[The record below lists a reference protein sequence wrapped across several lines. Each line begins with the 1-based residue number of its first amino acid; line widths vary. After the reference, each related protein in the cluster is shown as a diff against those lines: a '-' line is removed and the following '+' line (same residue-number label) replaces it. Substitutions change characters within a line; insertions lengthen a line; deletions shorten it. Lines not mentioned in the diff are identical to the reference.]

1 MVIYTLVPPELLIYD
16 DSVKPQFK
24 EIRIGEVALQI
35 EDQKDGTAK
44 VVRMISSNPQDYL
57 DIKFQ
62 PGTVLNYTLLFESQ
76 TP

>member
-1 MVIYTLVPPELLIYD
+1 MVIYTLVSPELLLYD

-24 EIRIGEVALQI
+24 EIKMGEVTLQI

-44 VVRMISSNPQDYL
+44 VVRLISSNPQDYL
-57 DIKFQ
+57 NMRFQ

-76 TP
+76 MP